1 MALITCENVVLGYD
15 GEKVLSDINFAINS
29 GDYLC
34 VVGENGAGKSTLIKG
49 LLKLINPMEGKI
61 ILSDGLKQ
69 VEIGYLPQQTAI
81 QKNFPASIFEV
92 VITGKLN
99 SMGFRTFY
107 SSKEKKDAMDKIEM
121 MGLKGLEKRCYQ
133 DLSGGQ
139 QQRVLLAR
147 ALLATSRM
155 ILLDEPVAGLDPVV
169 TAELYELI
177 NKINKEMGITVI
189 MVSHDI
195 HAALKYS
202 THILHLSHRQLFF
215 GETGKYIHSEAAKE
229 FLAVE

>member
-69 VEIGYLPQQTAI
+69 AEIGYLPQQTAI

-92 VITGKLN
+92 VISGKLN

-121 MGLKGLEKRCYQ
+121 MGLKGLEKR
-133 DLSGGQ
+133 
-139 QQRVLLAR
+139 
-147 ALLATSRM
+147 
-155 ILLDEPVAGLDPVV
+155 
-169 TAELYELI
+169 
-177 NKINKEMGITVI
+177 
-189 MVSHDI
+189 
-195 HAALKYS
+195 
-202 THILHLSHRQLFF
+202 
-215 GETGKYIHSEAAKE
+215 
-229 FLAVE
+229 

>member
-1 MALITCENVVLGYD
+1 
-15 GEKVLSDINFAINS
+15 
-29 GDYLC
+29 
-34 VVGENGAGKSTLIKG
+34 
-49 LLKLINPMEGKI
+49 
-61 ILSDGLKQ
+61 
-69 VEIGYLPQQTAI
+69 
-81 QKNFPASIFEV
+81 
-92 VITGKLN
+92 
-99 SMGFRTFY
+99 
-107 SSKEKKDAMDKIEM
+107 MDKIEM